1 MLCTFW
7 KVIGGRG
14 LLGHLLYIIRS
25 KFITETI
32 MNTARPMHQYIRLM
46 VRPIERTLAGY
57 IKLCWA
63 LAGYIKL
70 CRTLAG
76 YIKLCRALAL
86 H

>member
-1 MLCTFW
+1 
-7 KVIGGRG
+7 
-14 LLGHLLYIIRS
+14 
-25 KFITETI
+25 